1 MKISSFSQFL
11 AKRPP
16 QCKCFL
22 IYGNNENLVY
32 FREKVL
38 LNQLKKT
45 IPSLQVHPLEEF
57 ILPEAPSLSLFEAEP
72 SSIVYLYRR
81 ASDRLLKEIEK
92 GLTQDQNYYIF
103 ASPQLTSKSKLVD
116 FALKHPSVA
125 AIPSYTTEEAE
136 ITKVIHD
143 FCQEMSLNFP
153 QEAKKILFEN
163 LMTNPITFE
172 SQLQK
177 AALFYPEDSSNFSD
191 TDFKSLF
198 VSKEEGDL
206 FKMKD
211 AFFKGDVAAFTQL
224 WNILKKDDFQ
234 DIALIRF
241 LQAEAFRSLKGP
253 GNGPYQACPP
263 LTPLQVSTL
272 LSLLLTLETTLKWQA
287 DLPDNYLLQKLLQWL
302 PAKSLETR

>member
-16 QCKCFL
+16 QCKGFL

-45 IPSLQVHPLEEF
+45 IPSLQVHALEDF

-72 SSIVYLYRR
+72 LSIVYLYRR

-177 AALFYPEDSSNFSD
+177 AALFYPEDSSDFSA

-206 FKMKD
+206 FKMKE
-211 AFFKGDVAAFTQL
+211 AFFKGDVAAFIQL

-234 DIALIRF
+234 DISLIRF

-253 GNGPYQACPP
+253 GNGPYQARPL